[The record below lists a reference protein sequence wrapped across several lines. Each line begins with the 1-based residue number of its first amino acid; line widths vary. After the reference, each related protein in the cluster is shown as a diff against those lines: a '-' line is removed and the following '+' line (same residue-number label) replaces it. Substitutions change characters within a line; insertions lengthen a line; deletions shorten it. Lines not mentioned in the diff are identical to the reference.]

1 MSTLR
6 FTSDTE
12 TLSVPVGT
20 ISGTLDIMGNRPE
33 LMVKDGQLLLPR
45 GMIPEDAERS
55 IAGTLTLHPQG
66 DNISV
71 KVIP

>member
-20 ISGTLDIMGNRPE
+20 ISGTLDIMGNRSE

-45 GMIPEDAERS
+45 GMIPEDSEHS